1 MRTERFDLNR
11 DGSAR
16 LMVDI
21 YDEKPAVGKAPALVY
36 VPGGAFMMCVETDRG
51 EIASRLVE
59 RGFRVSCT
67 YVCIIYAS
75 EKRRIASWQR
85 KRRKD

>member
-1 MRTERFDLNR
+1 MRTERFDLNS

-21 YDEKPAVGKAPALVY
+21 YDETPATEKAPAFIY

-51 EIASRLVE
+51 TSHPDLWSAD
-59 RGFRVSCT
+59 
-67 YVCIIYAS
+67 S
-75 EKRRIASWQR
+75 ESHALMFIL
-85 KRRKD
+85 